1 MDLSPTDLIRAFL
14 AAAQKQGITAC
25 VVFAYQE
32 NDALKMSMS
41 SNTDEA
47 RTRVALEW
55 VTSQVLGKS
64 VPPLEPLPPEPKP
77 S

>member
-1 MDLSPTDLIRAFL
+1 MKLSPTDLIHSFL
-14 AAAQKQGITAC
+14 AAAKKEGITAC
-25 VVFAYQE
+25 VVYAYEE
-32 NDALKMSMS
+32 NKALKMTMS

-55 VTSQVLGKS
+55 VTTQVLGKP
-64 VPPLEPLPPEPKP
+64 VPSPEPLPPEPKP